1 METVIGRVTHYFPKV
16 GVAVVILDDH
26 LASGETIH
34 IRGPHDDFHQTVN
47 SMEVDHQ
54 RITEARKGQDIGIQV
69 IQRVHE
75 GDLVYR
81 ET

>member
-26 LASGETIH
+26 LASGESIH
-34 IRGPHDDFHQTVN
+34 IRGPHDDFHQTVS

-54 RITEARKGQDIGIQV
+54 RITEAGKGQDIGIRV